1 MLEEGSGQI
10 EFSGDDADLAAL
22 FCGQLRV
29 LNHPLPSHIAIS
41 ELGDLVLCV
50 MSWTSS
56 PGFGLADVA
65 AVALGELAESHL
77 HRRVGKLEADD
88 MPGFNGAVFHFFLEG
103 STEEPGERAEAMRR
117 WARQANRVA
126 RERRLDSVA
135 RMTEAKDLGARSRIA
150 RGEARRARRRR
161 AAAV

>member
-1 MLEEGSGQI
+1 MFEEGFRQVEI
-10 EFSGDDADLAAL
+10 SGDDAELAAL

-50 MSWTSS
+50 MSWTPS
-56 PGFGLADVA
+56 PGFGLPEGA

-88 MPGFNGAVFHFFLEG
+88 MPGFNGAVFHFFLDG

-117 WARQANRVA
+117 WARQTKRAA
-126 RERRLDSVA
+126 REHRLDSVA
-135 RMTEAKDLGARSRIA
+135 RRTEAKDLRTRSRIA
-150 RGEARRARRRR
+150 RGEARRERRRR
-161 AAAV
+161 AATV